1 MIHPEH
7 PGIVVSIPV
16 HRSDVKPGTLRSIL
30 RSTGISV
37 DELRKVL

>member
-7 PGIVVSIPV
+7 PGIVVSLPV

-37 DELRKVL
+37 DELREVL